1 MGSSDVDF
9 FIHSYY
15 EFKLFGVTLS
25 INTTMVTTVI
35 VCLILLALILF
46 ARHEIMKDY
55 DEPNVVQNVVEMIV
69 EKMDAMVVSN
79 MGIHA
84 KKYLNY
90 VEALMAFIFL
100 SNISGLFGLR
110 PPTADFGTTFG
121 LALITFVM
129 IEYAWIKT
137 KGFGII
143 KDLLDPFPVFLPINI
158 ISEFATPVSMSLRL
172 FGNVTARND
181 YARPVVRIDA
191 VVYKDWNTG
200 ISTCIF
206 RFLFWS
212 NPDICIWNVNNGIH
226 IKPL

>member
-1 MGSSDVDF
+1 MWI

-100 SNISGLFGLR
+100 SIFQ
-110 PPTADFGTTFG
+110 DF
-121 LALITFVM
+121 
-129 IEYAWIKT
+129 
-137 KGFGII
+137 
-143 KDLLDPFPVFLPINI
+143 
-158 ISEFATPVSMSLRL
+158 S
-172 FGNVTARND
+172 D
-181 YARPVVRIDA
+181 YGRQRQILEPHSV
-191 VVYKDWNTG
+191 W
-200 ISTCIF
+200 
-206 RFLFWS
+206 
-212 NPDICIWNVNNGIH
+212 H
-226 IKPL
+226 